1 MARKY
6 QHTQELLPKIKE
18 MLEGG
23 MTQREVAERLGVTG
37 ERAIHH
43 LLTRERK
50 KELHGIPKQRGR
62 KPAKALAE
70 YKYENKRLK
79 MEVEL
84 LRDFLLLTGKPC
96 MPIQCCQVY
105 YSRTTDS
112 NIFLLICGNK
122 ILIICFSCPIIFHQY
137 FICFIRLYRCQNRSR
152 CQHNCLSALQLQRAN
167 FVNSRFKI
175 QYFRI
180 FWIINILK
188 FRPENCQ
195 RMLIAF
201 IYLNHQIGRL
211 CISKMNF
218 VFLHCC
224 SNM

>member
-50 KELHGIPKQRGR
+50 KDLHGIPKQRGR

-84 LRDFLLLTGKPC
+84 LRDFLLLTGK
-96 MPIQCCQVY
+96 
-105 YSRTTDS
+105 
-112 NIFLLICGNK
+112 
-122 ILIICFSCPIIFHQY
+122 
-137 FICFIRLYRCQNRSR
+137 
-152 CQHNCLSALQLQRAN
+152 
-167 FVNSRFKI
+167 
-175 QYFRI
+175 
-180 FWIINILK
+180 
-188 FRPENCQ
+188 E
-195 RMLIAF
+195 
-201 IYLNHQIGRL
+201 
-211 CISKMNF
+211 
-218 VFLHCC
+218 
-224 SNM
+224 